1 MVVYLIG
8 LVLLIAIVG
17 AATDSTTN
25 RRYYRNADDRHN
37 YRRRPTRRRGR
48 YDDDYDY
55 DDRDNYYDRERRGG
69 YRGGDRYYPD
79 ADHWATYIGLI
90 ILVLVGLGI
99 YWYNHTNQA
108 GNSKRAKIELIP
120 DSNYGSSVITEDQTK
135 GDEQI
140 PDDYDDYNQR
150 VNRVDD
156 YDKDVGFDHDDVS
169 EDRVE
174 SEDSTSIPE
183 EVVPGKFYAQT
194 NAFGS
199 LENAVAEQQKWI
211 DQGEEAKIIYFKKG
225 DGLYHVLVGAYPSER
240 AAKSFKG
247 KKYNQIYELI
257 DGQYYDL
264 D

>member
-1 MVVYLIG
+1 MVAYLIG

-17 AATDSTTN
+17 TASHNNSD
-25 RRYYRNADDRHN
+25 RRTYRNSDDHYN
-37 YRRRPTRRRGR
+37 YRRRPIRRRGR

-55 DDRDNYYDRERRGG
+55 DDRDNYYDRDRRGDY
-69 YRGGDRYYPD
+69 YRGDHYYQD
-79 ADHWATYIGLI
+79 VDHWATYIGLI
-90 ILVLVGLGI
+90 ILILVGLGI

-108 GNSKRAKIELIP
+108 GYLKRAKIELIP
-120 DSNYGSSVITEDQTK
+120 DSTYGSSTTTEDQTK
-135 GDEQI
+135 GNEQI

-150 VNRVDD
+150 VDRVDD
-156 YDKDVGFDHDDVS
+156 YDKDVGFDHDEVP

-174 SEDSTSIPE
+174 SEDSASIPE
-183 EVVPGKFYAQT
+183 EVVTGKFYAQT

-199 LENAVAEQQKWI
+199 LENALAEQQKWI
-211 DQGEEAKIIYFKKG
+211 DQGEDAKIVYFKKG

-257 DGQYYDL
+257 NGQYYDL